1 MKGGKTIKTSE
12 KNDDETNEIWNNT
25 RRRRIEVPLLKSQPV
40 LRAEKIKI
48 YKILIRAVR
57 TLQQDVGH
65 CIKILLN
72 GWLLWKEKF

>member
-1 MKGGKTIKTSE
+1 MYWYILTHKNELRPETE
-12 KNDDETNEIWNNT
+12 KIITNANRT
-25 RRRRIEVPLLKSQPV
+25 HYSLLPLLKSQLV
-40 LRAEKIKI
+40 LRPEKIKI
-48 YKILIRAVR
+48 YKTLIRAVR